1 MLVPVRERV
10 WMGLRG
16 WVVEILGCIPVELGS
31 TWMWA
36 LLRRTFP
43 LGVSRIYD
51 HGVFAAVVVQPV
63 VTIPSVLMNTW
74 VLFGISGRSWTL

>member
-16 WVVEILGCIPVELGS
+16 CVVKVLGCIPVELGS

-43 LGVSRIYD
+43 LGVSMIYER
-51 HGVFAAVVVQPV
+51 GVFAAVTVRPV
-63 VTIPSVLMNTW
+63 VTVPSVLMNTW
-74 VLFGISGRSWTL
+74 VLFGISGRSWTI